1 MSFLART
8 VTPLL
13 IALAAAT
20 PPLKAESLDVRI
32 GYLQW
37 LPDQGGPV
45 LSNVIPEPEDAG
57 LRGGAELAIND
68 NSTTGKF
75 LGQTYS
81 LQSDVADSEEAAIA
95 AFDAMREN
103 GLDLFVV
110 NAPASTLKALTE
122 KAGDNTLIFNA
133 GAEDDALR
141 TGQCHVNLLHTIP
154 SYSMLTDALGQW
166 LNQRRWDEVFLITG
180 PPTEADR
187 NWANAFRRS
196 ARRFGSRLSRTSP
209 GPLTLISAARP
220 PKSYPPCSLRPEI
233 TTRWWWPMCGGAI
246 LASTC
251 RSTPGCH
258 ARWWAPRHVA
268 GHLAPGGGELGGA
281 AQLQNRFRELANRD
295 MNSEDYAAWA
305 AIRAIGTAVSDLNS
319 ANATEIR
326 NFLFSDKFQLAA
338 FKGRK
343 VTFRDWNGQM
353 RQPIPMV
360 HPPRGWWPPP
370 PRSKAFF
377 TRIPNWIPSASTG
390 PRANV
395 GATAEPSVAN
405 FQNKKELHHENPVQA
420 HSPCGDDR
428 PVDTGSGQR
437 GLCLQ
442 RERQHPVGD

>member
-258 ARWWAPRHVA
+258 ARWWAPRACRRSPGTGWWRV
-268 GHLAPGGGELGGA
+268 GGGCPTTEPVPRTGQSRHEQRRLRRLGRHSRHWHCRVRPELSQCHRDPEFSVQRQVSVGGF
-281 AQLQNRFRELANRD
+281 Q
-295 MNSEDYAAWA
+295 
-305 AIRAIGTAVSDLNS
+305 GPKSDLS
-319 ANATEIR
+319 GLE
-326 NFLFSDKFQLAA
+326 
-338 FKGRK
+338 
-343 VTFRDWNGQM
+343 
-353 RQPIPMV
+353 
-360 HPPRGWWPPP
+360 WPD
-370 PRSKAFF
+370 
-377 TRIPNWIPSASTG
+377 ASTHSDG
-390 PRANV
+390 SPPQRLV
-395 GATAEPSVAN
+395 ATAPPFEGFLHPN
-405 FQNKKELHHENPVQA
+405 TELDTL
-420 HSPCGDDR
+420 GFDR
-428 PVDTGSGQR
+428 PESECRSNG
-437 GLCLQ
+437 
-442 RERQHPVGD
+442 